1 MKINRIRLENF
12 KIHKNLEINFDEKNI
27 IMGENGVG
35 KSSIFHAILF
45 GLFGKDSISSVN
57 ISNVSSLIRIGSYNL
72 NVELEISDRNTLYKI
87 IRSSNNNGES
97 KAILYEGSRVIASGP
112 DVVNKKIREILN
124 INRFE
129 KFTDVL
135 YIKQG
140 DLGRY
145 INLSGKIELTKLL
158 EKIFDIEY
166 YSLILKVVEGLI
178 KDLEKEKEYKEKE
191 KSLLLKDI
199 ELYKN
204 IFGDRDIE
212 KLLEEINK
220 YLELKKIRD
229 NIYKDYLELKTLEGG
244 IDYNLLTQ
252 ENYLNQKLKEY
263 EEKERELYDNILN
276 FESERKNL
284 KYENYSKDLLNS
296 SLEYLE
302 SRKKELEYLEN
313 VDEKELEYK
322 LRELGEIYSNI
333 EKYIEYKNIENEI
346 KNIDNKK
353 KELENN
359 IIILENKIKEE
370 EEYLNILNR
379 EISECPVCK
388 RALDEDLHKKLL
400 DQYRESLNKDK
411 ENLNKFKNE
420 KNNLDKLYQ
429 EIESK
434 YKYFLYIQGKI
445 KDKINLSD
453 IENEKVRIEKEINE
467 INYKINQI
475 NEYKIIKDTINY
487 IKKNE
492 FDKVIDNLRKEYQ
505 NIKNEINNIRYSLMK
520 IENMKKNLEKIKD
533 IYKRN
538 NLNSLS
544 EFEDKLNELDK
555 EIKKYEN
562 LKPELIKNYK
572 EKLNIYNNINEKL
585 KNIGKNIN
593 SLRSLY
599 NVLLKYIEVNR
610 EKISKNL
617 ENAFKFYFKKL
628 YRYQDIIDVGID
640 IKESKVKDEKL
651 FYIYIIKNI
660 DGKSIKKY
668 IDEAGLS
675 GGQIKI
681 LDLAL
686 RLAIALILNLNI
698 NVLLL
703 DEPTESLDE
712 NVRLSL
718 AQLISSLDNYQVI
731 LCTHDDLF
739 KDNVEGK
746 IIEIKR

>member
-1 MKINRIRLENF
+1 MRINKIKLENF

-27 IMGENGVG
+27 IIGENGVG
-35 KSSIFHAILF
+35 KTSVFQAILF
-45 GLFGKDSISSVN
+45 GLFGKESLSSIN

-72 NVELEISDRNTLYKI
+72 NVELEISNGNTLYKI

-97 KAILYEGSRVIASGP
+97 KAILYEGNKVIASGP
-112 DVVNKKIREILN
+112 DIVNKKIREILN
-124 INRFE
+124 INRVE

-178 KDLEKEKEYKEKE
+178 KDLEKEKEYREKE
-191 KSLLLKDI
+191 RNLLSKDI

-204 IFGDRDIE
+204 IFGDRDID

-229 NIYKDYLELKTLEGG
+229 NIYKDYLELKTLESG

-276 FESERKNL
+276 LESERKNL

-302 SRKKELEYLEN
+302 SRKKELGYLEN

-322 LRELGEIYSNI
+322 LKELKEIYSNI

-359 IIILENKIKEE
+359 IIILENKIREE

-400 DQYRESLNKDK
+400 NQYGESLNKDK

-429 EIESK
+429 EIENK

-453 IENEKVRIEKEINE
+453 IENEKIRIEKEINE
-467 INYKINQI
+467 ISYKINQI

-492 FDKVIDNLRKEYQ
+492 LDKVIDNLRKEYQ

-533 IYKRN
+533 IYIRN
-538 NLNSLS
+538 NLNSLK
-544 EFEDKLNELDK
+544 EFEDKLSDLDR

-572 EKLNIYNNINEKL
+572 EKLNMYNNINEKL
-585 KNIGKNIN
+585 KNMGKNIN
-593 SLRSLY
+593 VLRSLY
-599 NVLLKYIEVNR
+599 SVLLKYIEVNR

-628 YRYQDIIDVGID
+628 YRYQDIVDVGID

-651 FYIYIIKNI
+651 FYIYVIKNI
-660 DGKSIKKY
+660 DGKTIKKY

-686 RLAIALILNLNI
+686 RLAIASILNLNI

>member
-1 MKINRIRLENF
+1 MRINKIKLENF

-27 IMGENGVG
+27 IIGENGVG
-35 KSSIFHAILF
+35 KTSIFQAILF
-45 GLFGKDSISSVN
+45 GLFGKDSLSSIN

-72 NVELEISDRNTLYKI
+72 NVELEISNGNTLYKI

-97 KAILYEGSRVIASGP
+97 KAILYEGNKVISSGP
-112 DVVNKKIREILN
+112 DIVNKKIREILN
-124 INRFE
+124 INRVE

-191 KSLLLKDI
+191 RNLLSKDI

-204 IFGDRDIE
+204 IFGDRDID

-229 NIYKDYLELKTLEGG
+229 NIYKDYLELKTLESG

-276 FESERKNL
+276 LESERKNL

-302 SRKKELEYLEN
+302 NRKKELEYLEN

-322 LRELGEIYSNI
+322 LKELKEIYSNI

-359 IIILENKIKEE
+359 IIILENKIREE

-388 RALDEDLHKKLL
+388 RALDEDLHRKLL
-400 DQYRESLNKDK
+400 NQYRESLNKDK

-420 KNNLDKLYQ
+420 KNNLDKQYQ
-429 EIESK
+429 EIENK

-453 IENEKVRIEKEINE
+453 IENEKIRIEKEINE
-467 INYKINQI
+467 ISYKINQI

-492 FDKVIDNLRKEYQ
+492 LDKVIDNLRKEYQ

-538 NLNSLS
+538 NLNSLK
-544 EFEDKLNELDK
+544 EFEDKLNDLDR

-572 EKLNIYNNINEKL
+572 EKLNMYNNINEKL
-585 KNIGKNIN
+585 KNMGKNIN
-593 SLRSLY
+593 VLRSLY
-599 NVLLKYIEVNR
+599 SVLLKYIEVNR

-628 YRYQDIIDVGID
+628 YRYQDIVDVGID

-651 FYIYIIKNI
+651 FYIYVIKNI
-660 DGKSIKKY
+660 DGKTIKKY

-686 RLAIALILNLNI
+686 RLAIASILNLNI

>member
-12 KIHKNLEINFDEKNI
+12 KIHKNLEVNFDEKNI
-27 IMGENGVG
+27 IIGENGVG
-35 KSSIFHAILF
+35 KTSIFQAILF
-45 GLFGKDSISSVN
+45 GLFGKDSLSNLN
-57 ISNVSSLIRIGSYNL
+57 ISNVSSLIRIGSHNL
-72 NVELEISDRNTLYKI
+72 NVELEISDGNTLYKI

-97 KAILYEGSRVIASGP
+97 KAILYKENSVIASGP
-112 DVVNKKIREILN
+112 DIVNKKIREILN
-124 INRFE
+124 INRVE

-204 IFGDRDIE
+204 IFGDKDIE
-212 KLLEEINK
+212 RLLEEINK

-229 NIYKDYLELKTLEGG
+229 NIYKDYLELKTLESS

-263 EEKERELYDNILN
+263 EEKEKELYDNILN
-276 FESERKNL
+276 LESERKNL

-322 LRELGEIYSNI
+322 LKELREIYSNI
-333 EKYIEYKNIENEI
+333 EKYIEYRNIEVEI

-370 EEYLNILNR
+370 EAYLNILNR

-400 DQYRESLNKDK
+400 NQYRESLNKDK

-429 EIESK
+429 ELENK

-445 KDKINLSD
+445 KDRVNLSD
-453 IENEKVRIEKEINE
+453 IENEKIRIEKEINDV
-467 INYKINQI
+467 NYRINQI
-475 NEYKIIKDTINY
+475 NEYKMIKDTINY

-492 FDKVIDNLRKEYQ
+492 LDKVIDNLRKEYQ
-505 NIKNEINNIRYSLMK
+505 NIKNEINNIKYSLMK

-544 EFEDKLNELDK
+544 EFENKLNELDK

-572 EKLNIYNNINEKL
+572 EKLNMYNNINEKL
-585 KNIGKNIN
+585 KNISKNIN
-593 SLRSLY
+593 ILRSLY

-628 YRYQDIIDVGID
+628 YRYQDITDVGID

-651 FYIYIIKNI
+651 FYIYVVKNI
-660 DGKSIKKY
+660 DGKTIKKY

-686 RLAIALILNLNI
+686 RLAIASILNLNI

-703 DEPTESLDE
+703 DEPTESLDV

>member
-1 MKINRIRLENF
+1 MRINKIKLENF

-27 IMGENGVG
+27 IIGENGVG
-35 KSSIFHAILF
+35 KTSIFQAILF
-45 GLFGKDSISSVN
+45 GLFGKDSLSSIN

-72 NVELEISDRNTLYKI
+72 NVELEISNGNTLYKI

-97 KAILYEGSRVIASGP
+97 KAILYEGNKVIASGP
-112 DVVNKKIREILN
+112 DIVNKKIREILN
-124 INRFE
+124 INRVE

-191 KSLLLKDI
+191 RNLLSKDI

-204 IFGDRDIE
+204 IFGDRDID

-276 FESERKNL
+276 LESERKNL

-302 SRKKELEYLEN
+302 NRKKELEYLEN

-322 LRELGEIYSNI
+322 LKELKEIYSNI

-359 IIILENKIKEE
+359 IIILENKIREE

-388 RALDEDLHKKLL
+388 RALDEDLHRKLL
-400 DQYRESLNKDK
+400 NQYRESLNKDK

-420 KNNLDKLYQ
+420 KNNLDRQYQ
-429 EIESK
+429 EIENK

-453 IENEKVRIEKEINE
+453 IENEKIRIEKEINE
-467 INYKINQI
+467 ISYKINQI

-492 FDKVIDNLRKEYQ
+492 LDKVIDNLRKEYQ

-538 NLNSLS
+538 NLNSLK
-544 EFEDKLNELDK
+544 EFEDKLNELDR

-572 EKLNIYNNINEKL
+572 EKLNMYNNINEKL
-585 KNIGKNIN
+585 KNMGKNIN
-593 SLRSLY
+593 VLRSLY

-628 YRYQDIIDVGID
+628 YRYQDIVDVGID

-651 FYIYIIKNI
+651 FYIYVIKNI
-660 DGKSIKKY
+660 DGKTIKKY

-686 RLAIALILNLNI
+686 RLAIASILNLNI

>member
-1 MKINRIRLENF
+1 MRINKIKLENF

-27 IMGENGVG
+27 IIGENGVG
-35 KSSIFHAILF
+35 KTSIFQAILF
-45 GLFGKDSISSVN
+45 GLFGKDSLSSIN

-72 NVELEISDRNTLYKI
+72 NVELEISNGNTLYKI

-97 KAILYEGSRVIASGP
+97 KAILYEGNKVISSGP
-112 DVVNKKIREILN
+112 DIVNKKIREILN
-124 INRFE
+124 INRVE

-178 KDLEKEKEYKEKE
+178 KDLEKEKEYREKE
-191 KSLLLKDI
+191 RNLLSKDI

-204 IFGDRDIE
+204 IFGDRDID

-229 NIYKDYLELKTLEGG
+229 NIYKDYLELKTLESG

-276 FESERKNL
+276 LESERKNL

-302 SRKKELEYLEN
+302 NRKKELEYLEN

-322 LRELGEIYSNI
+322 LKELKEIYSNI

-359 IIILENKIKEE
+359 IIILENKIREE

-388 RALDEDLHKKLL
+388 RALDEDLHRKLL
-400 DQYRESLNKDK
+400 NQYRESLNKDK

-420 KNNLDKLYQ
+420 KNNLDRQYQ
-429 EIESK
+429 EIENK

-453 IENEKVRIEKEINE
+453 IENEKIRIEKEINE
-467 INYKINQI
+467 ISYKINQI

-492 FDKVIDNLRKEYQ
+492 LDKVIDNLRKEYQ

-538 NLNSLS
+538 NLNSLK
-544 EFEDKLNELDK
+544 EFEDKLNELDR

-572 EKLNIYNNINEKL
+572 EKLNMYNNINEKL

-593 SLRSLY
+593 VLRSLY

-628 YRYQDIIDVGID
+628 YRYQDIVDVGID

-651 FYIYIIKNI
+651 FYIYVIKNI
-660 DGKSIKKY
+660 DGKTIKKY

-686 RLAIALILNLNI
+686 RLAIASILNLNI

>member
-1 MKINRIRLENF
+1 MKVNRIRLENF
-12 KIHKNLEINFDEKNI
+12 KIHRDLEINFDEKNI
-27 IMGENGVG
+27 IIGENGVG
-35 KSSIFHAILF
+35 KTSIFHAILF
-45 GLFGKDSISSVN
+45 GLFGKDSLPSIN
-57 ISNVSSLIRIGSYNL
+57 ISNAASLIRTGAYNL
-72 NVELEISDRNTLYKI
+72 NVELEISGDTSYKI

-97 KAILYEGSRVIASGP
+97 KAILYEGNRVIASGP
-112 DVVNKKIREILN
+112 DIVNKKIKEMLN
-124 INRFE
+124 INRVE
-129 KFTDVL
+129 KFMDVL

-166 YSLILKVVEGLI
+166 YSLILKIVEELI
-178 KDLEKEKEYKEKE
+178 KDLEKEKEYEEKE
-191 KSLLLKDI
+191 KNLLLKDI

-204 IFGDRDIE
+204 IFGDKDIE

-229 NIYKDYLELKTLEGG
+229 NIYKDYLELKTLENS

-263 EEKERELYDNILN
+263 EEKEKELYDNILN
-276 FESERKNL
+276 LESERKNL
-284 KYENYSKDLLNS
+284 KYENYSNDLLS
-296 SLEYLE
+296 KSLEYLE
-302 SRKKELEYLEN
+302 NRKKELEYLEN
-313 VDEKELEYK
+313 INEKELEY
-322 LRELGEIYSNI
+322 ELKESKEIYSNI
-333 EKYIEYKNIENEI
+333 EKYIEYKNIESEI
-346 KNIDNKK
+346 ENIENKK

-370 EEYLNILNR
+370 EEYINILNR

-388 RALDEDLHKKLL
+388 RTLDEDLHKKLL
-400 DQYRESLNKDK
+400 NQYKEGLDRDKD
-411 ENLNKFKNE
+411 NLGKFKNE
-420 KNNLDKLYQ
+420 KNNLDRSYQ
-429 EIESK
+429 EMENK

-445 KDKINLSD
+445 KDKIDLSD
-453 IENEKVRIEKEINE
+453 IENEKIRIEKEINE

-475 NEYKIIKDTINY
+475 NEYKIINDTINY

-492 FDKVIDNLRKEYQ
+492 LDKVIDNLRKEYQ
-505 NIKNEINNIRYSLMK
+505 NIKNEINNIRYSL
-520 IENMKKNLEKIKD
+520 IRIDNMKKNLEKIKD
-533 IYKRN
+533 IYKKN
-538 NLNSLS
+538 NLNSLH
-544 EFEDKLNELDK
+544 EFEDKINELDK

-572 EKLNIYNNINEKL
+572 EKLNIYNNINQKL
-585 KNIGKNIN
+585 NNIGKNIN
-593 SLRSLY
+593 NLRSLY

-610 EKISKNL
+610 EKLSKNL
-617 ENAFKFYFKKL
+617 ENAFRFYFKKL

-686 RLAIALILNLNI
+686 RLAIASILNLNI
-698 NVLLL
+698 SVLLL

-712 NVRLSL
+712 NIRLSL
-718 AQLISSLDNYQVI
+718 AQLISSLDNYQII

>member
-1 MKINRIRLENF
+1 MRINKIKLENF

-27 IMGENGVG
+27 IIGENGVG
-35 KSSIFHAILF
+35 KTSVFQAILF
-45 GLFGKDSISSVN
+45 GLFGKESLSSIN

-72 NVELEISDRNTLYKI
+72 NVELEISNGNTLYKI

-97 KAILYEGSRVIASGP
+97 KAILYEGNKVIASGP
-112 DVVNKKIREILN
+112 DIVNKKIREILN
-124 INRFE
+124 INRVE

-178 KDLEKEKEYKEKE
+178 KDLEKEKEYREKE
-191 KSLLLKDI
+191 RNLLSKDI

-204 IFGDRDIE
+204 IFGDRDID

-229 NIYKDYLELKTLEGG
+229 NIYKDYLELKTLESG

-276 FESERKNL
+276 LESERKNL

-322 LRELGEIYSNI
+322 LKELKEIYSNI

-359 IIILENKIKEE
+359 IIILENKIREE

-400 DQYRESLNKDK
+400 NQYGESLNKDK

-429 EIESK
+429 EIENK

-453 IENEKVRIEKEINE
+453 IENEKIRIEKEINE
-467 INYKINQI
+467 ISYKINQI

-492 FDKVIDNLRKEYQ
+492 LDKVIDNLRKEYQ

-538 NLNSLS
+538 NLNSLK
-544 EFEDKLNELDK
+544 EFEDKLSDLDR

-572 EKLNIYNNINEKL
+572 EKLNMYNNINEKL
-585 KNIGKNIN
+585 KNMGKNIN
-593 SLRSLY
+593 VLRSLY
-599 NVLLKYIEVNR
+599 SVLLKYIEVNR

-628 YRYQDIIDVGID
+628 YRYQDIVDVGID

-651 FYIYIIKNI
+651 FYIYVIKNI
-660 DGKSIKKY
+660 DGKTIKKY

-686 RLAIALILNLNI
+686 RLAIASILNLNI

>member
-1 MKINRIRLENF
+1 MRINKIKLENF

-27 IMGENGVG
+27 IIGENGVG
-35 KSSIFHAILF
+35 KTSIFQAILF
-45 GLFGKDSISSVN
+45 GLFGKDSLSSIN

-72 NVELEISDRNTLYKI
+72 NVELEISNGNTLYKI

-97 KAILYEGSRVIASGP
+97 KAILYEGNKVISSGP
-112 DVVNKKIREILN
+112 DIVNKKIREILN
-124 INRFE
+124 INRVE

-191 KSLLLKDI
+191 RNLLSKDI

-204 IFGDRDIE
+204 IFGDRDID

-229 NIYKDYLELKTLEGG
+229 NIYKDYLELKTLESG

-276 FESERKNL
+276 LESERKNL

-302 SRKKELEYLEN
+302 NRKKELEYLEN

-322 LRELGEIYSNI
+322 LKELKEIYSNI

-359 IIILENKIKEE
+359 IIILENKIREE

-400 DQYRESLNKDK
+400 NQYRESLNKDK

-420 KNNLDKLYQ
+420 KNNLDRQYQ
-429 EIESK
+429 EIENK

-453 IENEKVRIEKEINE
+453 IENEKIRIEKEINE
-467 INYKINQI
+467 ISYKINQI

-492 FDKVIDNLRKEYQ
+492 LDKVIDNLRKEYQ

-538 NLNSLS
+538 NLNSLK

-572 EKLNIYNNINEKL
+572 EKLNMYNNINEKL
-585 KNIGKNIN
+585 KNMGKNIN
-593 SLRSLY
+593 VLRSLY
-599 NVLLKYIEVNR
+599 GVLLKYIEVNR

-628 YRYQDIIDVGID
+628 YRYQDIVDVGID

-651 FYIYIIKNI
+651 FYIYVIKNI
-660 DGKSIKKY
+660 DGKTIKKY

-686 RLAIALILNLNI
+686 RLAIASILNLNI

>member
-1 MKINRIRLENF
+1 MRINKIKLENF

-27 IMGENGVG
+27 IIGENGVG
-35 KSSIFHAILF
+35 KTSIFQAILF
-45 GLFGKDSISSVN
+45 GLFGKDSLSSIN

-72 NVELEISDRNTLYKI
+72 NVELEISNGNTLYKI

-97 KAILYEGSRVIASGP
+97 KAILYEGNKVISSGP
-112 DVVNKKIREILN
+112 DIVNKKIREILN
-124 INRFE
+124 INRVE

-191 KSLLLKDI
+191 RNLLSKDI

-204 IFGDRDIE
+204 IFGDRDID

-229 NIYKDYLELKTLEGG
+229 NIYKDYLELKTLESG

-276 FESERKNL
+276 LESERKNL

-302 SRKKELEYLEN
+302 NRKKELEYLEN

-322 LRELGEIYSNI
+322 LKELKEIYSNI

-359 IIILENKIKEE
+359 IIILENKIREE

-388 RALDEDLHKKLL
+388 RALDEDLHRKLL
-400 DQYRESLNKDK
+400 NQYRESLNKDK

-420 KNNLDKLYQ
+420 KNNLDKQYQ
-429 EIESK
+429 EIENK

-453 IENEKVRIEKEINE
+453 IENEKIRIEKEINE
-467 INYKINQI
+467 ISYKINQI

-492 FDKVIDNLRKEYQ
+492 LDKVIDNLRKEYQ

-538 NLNSLS
+538 NLNSLK
-544 EFEDKLNELDK
+544 EFEDKLNDLDR

-572 EKLNIYNNINEKL
+572 EKLNMYNNINEKL
-585 KNIGKNIN
+585 KNMGKNIN
-593 SLRSLY
+593 VLRSLY

-628 YRYQDIIDVGID
+628 YRYQDIVDVGID

-651 FYIYIIKNI
+651 FYIYVIKNI
-660 DGKSIKKY
+660 DGKTIKKY

-686 RLAIALILNLNI
+686 RLAIASILNLNI

>member
-1 MKINRIRLENF
+1 MKVNRIRLENF
-12 KIHKNLEINFDEKNI
+12 KIHRDLEINFDEKNI
-27 IMGENGVG
+27 IIGENGVG
-35 KSSIFHAILF
+35 KTSIFHAILF
-45 GLFGKDSISSVN
+45 GLFGKDSLPSIN
-57 ISNVSSLIRIGSYNL
+57 ISNVSSLIRTGAYNL
-72 NVELEISDRNTLYKI
+72 NVELEISGDTSYKI

-97 KAILYEGSRVIASGP
+97 KAVLYEGNRVIASGP
-112 DVVNKKIREILN
+112 DIVNRKIKEMLN
-124 INRFE
+124 INRVE
-129 KFTDVL
+129 KFMDVL

-166 YSLILKVVEGLI
+166 YSLILKIVEGLI
-178 KDLEKEKEYKEKE
+178 KDLEKEKEYEEKE
-191 KSLLLKDI
+191 KNLLLKDI

-204 IFGDRDIE
+204 IFGDKDIE

-229 NIYKDYLELKTLEGG
+229 NIYKDYLELKTLENS

-263 EEKERELYDNILN
+263 EEKEKELYDNILN
-276 FESERKNL
+276 LESERKNL
-284 KYENYSKDLLNS
+284 KYENYSNDLLNS

-313 VDEKELEYK
+313 VNEKELEY
-322 LRELGEIYSNI
+322 ELKELKEIYSNI
-333 EKYIEYKNIENEI
+333 EKYIEYKNIEIEI
-346 KNIDNKK
+346 ENIENKK

-388 RALDEDLHKKLL
+388 RTLDEDLHKKLL
-400 DQYRESLNKDK
+400 NQYKEGLDRDKD
-411 ENLNKFKNE
+411 NLGKFKNE
-420 KNNLDKLYQ
+420 KNNLDRSYQ
-429 EIESK
+429 EMENK

-445 KDKINLSD
+445 KDKIDLSD
-453 IENEKVRIEKEINE
+453 IENEKIRIEKEIDE

-475 NEYKIIKDTINY
+475 NEYKIINDTINY

-492 FDKVIDNLRKEYQ
+492 LDKVIDNLRKEYQ
-505 NIKNEINNIRYSLMK
+505 NIKNEINNIRYSL
-520 IENMKKNLEKIKD
+520 IRIDNMKKNLEKIKD

-538 NLNSLS
+538 NLNSLH
-544 EFEDKLNELDK
+544 EFEDKINELDK

-617 ENAFKFYFKKL
+617 ENAFRFYFKKL
-628 YRYQDIIDVGID
+628 YRYQDIVDVGID

-651 FYIYIIKNI
+651 FYIYVIKNI
-660 DGKSIKKY
+660 DGKTIKKY

-686 RLAIALILNLNI
+686 RLAIASILNLNI